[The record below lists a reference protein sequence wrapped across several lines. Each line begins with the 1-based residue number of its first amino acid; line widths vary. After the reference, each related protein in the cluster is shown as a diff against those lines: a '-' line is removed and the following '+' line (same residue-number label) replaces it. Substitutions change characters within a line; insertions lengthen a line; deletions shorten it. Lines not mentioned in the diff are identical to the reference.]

1 MLLFVFVGKSLVL
14 GNCRL
19 STGLPVRV
27 AVFVNNHL
35 ELYTLEIGLEFVTNY
50 FNASC
55 VLFELNINYILVIVL
70 SLPNT
75 NIQLCRVFPH
85 VFRHMYFLHKCKLLK
100 LKHAK
105 LKHLAG

>member
-1 MLLFVFVGKSLVL
+1 MVLFVFVGKSLVL

-55 VLFELNINYILVIVL
+55 VLFELNINYILVIL
-70 SLPNT
+70 FCHSLT
-75 NIQLCRVFPH
+75 QIFSYVEF
-85 VFRHMYFLHKCKLLK
+85 FHMF
-100 LKHAK
+100 
-105 LKHLAG
+105 AGICIFFTSVNC